1 MIGAVLEISDSKPVG
16 YPDAIRTFWYVTMV
30 LILFSA
36 ITNAQGNCN
45 CVCKQG
51 TQKCVS
57 SFKEQC
63 PVTCSI
69 SACGSAEQLDTLKSK
84 WSAGAC
90 RVIITP
96 GDLESLAT
104 HERWSIGHQGARV
117 GAGPN
122 NDDLIKGENL
132 RVALVVPPKL
142 RCSALFDW
150 GAGYLP
156 TRAREYRRLGACH
169 NGCHREL

>member
-1 MIGAVLEISDSKPVG
+1 
-16 YPDAIRTFWYVTMV
+16 
-30 LILFSA
+30 
-36 ITNAQGNCN
+36 
-45 CVCKQG
+45 
-51 TQKCVS
+51 VS

-63 PVTCSI
+63 PGTCSI
-69 SACGSAEQLDTLKSK
+69 SACGSAEQIDTLKSK

-122 NDDLIKGENL
+122 NDDLIKDENL
-132 RVALVVPPKL
+132 RASRGPPQTLMFSTL
-142 RCSALFDW
+142 RL
-150 GAGYLP
+150 G
-156 TRAREYRRLGACH
+156 RRLST
-169 NGCHREL
+169 N